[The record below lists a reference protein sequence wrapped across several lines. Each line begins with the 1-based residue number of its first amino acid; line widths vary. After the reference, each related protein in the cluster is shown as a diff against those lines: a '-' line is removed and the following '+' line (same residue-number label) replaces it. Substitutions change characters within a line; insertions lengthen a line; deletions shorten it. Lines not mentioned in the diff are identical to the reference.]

1 MAIRVYINGLNLD
14 TCFHLTKWMFLHL
27 DEHPYA
33 SKYAVMSKQEMCNIV
48 GKILTDNQHSKDNGQ
63 WEEMKKTFEDD
74 LFAALLTLL
83 KKDFIVNDFM
93 KLIMKPVYIALGCF
107 KMMDGNYLIDVVEI
121 CENKK
126 GPRSRPDAIMCLKR
140 FWEKV
145 WEDRDRWDSFPHAPD
160 DLYSVNASPGNG
172 LPQLVGK
179 LGDRVVIKGRLMG

>member
-1 MAIRVYINGLNLD
+1 MAIRVYINGLKFD
-14 TCFHLTKWMFLHL
+14 SCHHLTKWMFLHL

-48 GKILTDNQHSKDNGQ
+48 GKILAANCNWEVFSKD
-63 WEEMKKTFEDD
+63 FSDD
-74 LFAALLTLL
+74 LLAVLLTLL

-93 KLIMKPVYIALGCF
+93 KLITKPVYIALGCF
-107 KMMDGNYLIDVVEI
+107 KMMDGNYIIDVVEI

-126 GPRSRPDAIMCLKR
+126 GPKSRPDAIMCLKR

-160 DLYSVNASPGNG
+160 DLYSVRASPGNG
-172 LPQLVGK
+172 LPQLFGK
-179 LGDRVVIKGRLMG
+179 LGDRVVIKGRLMD